1 MSSRHEKKLFVV
13 WDISK
18 LLLEDDSGQ
27 ELVEVYRRDLGKE
40 FRLLR
45 HQDDGIERILLMR
58 IPTALLR
65 KDSGEINQVVD
76 GRFRGEG

>member
-1 MSSRHEKKLFVV
+1 M
-13 WDISK
+13 
-18 LLLEDDSGQ
+18 LEDDSSQ

-45 HQDDGIERILLMR
+45 HQDDGIERNLLMR

-65 KDSGEINQVVD
+65 KDYGEINQVVD
-76 GRFRGEG
+76 GRFHGEVNQVVGAASTCVMWTN